1 MAQYVS
7 QVGREHVEPVV
18 STIASPIPLGMSAL
32 AFTTAILG
40 ASYAGFIVPSDR
52 VGINLAVGAA
62 LFYGSIVQ
70 LLAGMWEFR
79 KDNTLAATIFSSYGG
94 FLGAFGVTFL
104 PGVGIYDTLFITGA
118 LRPALGLFFLCWT
131 IFTAVLFLGSLRTNI
146 ALLVVLGLLFLTYL
160 FLAIGELAGGNTASF
175 MVGGWLGIICGLVAW
190 YYALA
195 GMLASANG
203 PPFRLPVGQL
213 G

>member
-94 FLGAFGVTFL
+94 FLGFWCHL
-104 PGVGIYDTLFITGA
+104 SPWSWNL
-118 LRPALGLFFLCWT
+118 
-131 IFTAVLFLGSLRTNI
+131 
-146 ALLVVLGLLFLTYL
+146 
-160 FLAIGELAGGNTASF
+160 
-175 MVGGWLGIICGLVAW
+175 
-190 YYALA
+190 
-195 GMLASANG
+195 
-203 PPFRLPVGQL
+203 
-213 G
+213 